1 MSEYK
6 TIVLQQGLEDVA
18 VDDYQFRK
26 IKSLLRKELNLT
38 EKMQNDYDRIQ
49 MADLLED
56 TFPKDAGLDKLIE
69 VCQSIKDLE
78 ELAQR
83 LKTERAKVQKK
94 GKNKTAVKK
103 RKQEEPSSSRSLSTD
118 NELDMS
124 KPSSEEMRKETIKT
138 EGSKKMKFTQEQTQ
152 LPEPSGS
159 NTQKDEGCLQTPQK
173 PIPKPSSSSSNKKNT
188 SSKKHNTIETQVSQK
203 KHQLLEL
210 SATNNSSAVS
220 ELQTLQ
226 GLSATAS
233 HSIQAPQAPLETC
246 FTLKMPLGSAALS
259 YQNFPGSLASNS
271 NIHLN
276 SPVALTLSSGIQAP
290 HVPSATPCSNVW
302 ILQMPSETV
311 SSSFSAPQMAP
322 VSVSSSAQNIHLPT
336 AVAANS
342 KQFPHSPQ
350 VITSRCV
357 QSTGVPSAPLKV
369 IKKPP
374 TKQSSNVQVLHAL
387 PEAMSRNVCI
397 TQVPQITTSSSILTP
412 NSATVKAHRNA
423 KVPGLLEIGS
433 AYSLAF
439 LASPGTSSSSLQA
452 SQVLLQATSNSLPA
466 PQVSIPTVTSR
477 VQTTQTHPGAASN
490 VIQDLHAPPR
500 TESRSVCTTQVP
512 PGVSYGTGQAVPCS
526 KVKASRNV
534 HAPQMPSATA
544 SKNLLDSRVSPA
556 TAYSALQTS
565 QLLLPTT
572 SNSLPAPQVSIPTGT
587 SRVQTTQT
595 HPGAASNVIQDLHAP
610 PWTESRSVCTTQGPQ
625 GVSYGTGQAV
635 PCPKVKVSRRVHA
648 PQMPSATASKNL
660 LDSRVS
666 PATAF
671 SALQAPLRPPATRS
685 SSPSRTPNNGNLPK
699 EPSKVQGH
707 HRVAKEVM
715 VLKATE
721 PFTYDLINNK
731 RMFHATVA
739 TETEFFRVKV
749 FETALKNKFI
759 PKKIIA
765 ISDYTGVSGFLEIH
779 KASCVSEQNV
789 KQTMVISSA
798 LRRRAN
804 RTPKIKDLFSQ
815 TKGTYVNGEF
825 EVTKKNER
833 NDFIYYGIEDDTGKM
848 EVVVSGPLTC
858 IKCEPGNKVQLICF
872 ELTSRGDTW
881 QLKSVTHSYMQVI
894 NARRRAI
901 QP

>member
-1 MSEYK
+1 IMSEYK

-38 EKMQNDYDRIQ
+38 KKMQNDYDRIQ

-69 VCQSIKDLE
+69 VCQSIRDLE

-138 EGSKKMKFTQEQTQ
+138 EGSKKMKLTQEQTQ

-173 PIPKPSSSSSNKKNT
+173 PIPTPSSSSSNKVFRPSLVKRCT
-188 SSKKHNTIETQVSQK
+188 SSHIQKPSSKTQVSQK

-233 HSIQAPQAPLETC
+233 RSIQAPQTPLKTC
-246 FTLKMPLGSAALS
+246 FTLKMPPGSAALS
-259 YQNFPGSLASNS
+259 YQNFPVSLASNS

-276 SPVALTLSSGIQAP
+276 SPVPLTLSSGIQAP

-423 KVPGLLEIGS
+423 KLPDLLEIGS
-433 AYSLAF
+433 AYSL
-439 LASPGTSSSSLQA
+439 A

-490 VIQDLHAPPR
+490 VIQDLHAPPW

-512 PGVSYGTGQAVPCS
+512 PGVSYGTGQA
-526 KVKASRNV
+526 
-534 HAPQMPSATA
+534 
-544 SKNLLDSRVSPA
+544 L
-556 TAYSALQTS
+556 
-565 QLLLPTT
+565 
-572 SNSLPAPQVSIPTGT
+572 
-587 SRVQTTQT
+587 
-595 HPGAASNVIQDLHAP
+595 
-610 PWTESRSVCTTQGPQ
+610 
-625 GVSYGTGQAV
+625 

-648 PQMPSATASKNL
+648 PQMPSATMPSATASKNL

-699 EPSKVQGH
+699 EPSKVEGH
-707 HRVAKEVM
+707 HRDPKQVM
-715 VLKATE
+715 VLKVTE

-749 FETALKNKFI
+749 FDTALKNKFI
-759 PKKIIA
+759 PQKIIA
-765 ISDYTGVSGFLEIH
+765 ISDYFGVSGFLEIYGV
-779 KASCVSEQNV
+779 SCVSDVNV
-789 KQTMVISSA
+789 NQTMVISNT

-804 RTPKIKDLFSQ
+804 GTPKIKDLFSQ
-815 TKGTYVNGEF
+815 TKGTYVNGRF
-825 EVTKKNER
+825 VVTKKNER
-833 NDFIYYGIEDDTGKM
+833 GDFIYYGIEDDTGKM

-858 IKCEPGNKVQLICF
+858 IKCEPDNKVQLICF
-872 ELTSRGDTW
+872 QLTSRGDTW
-881 QLKSVTHSYMQVI
+881 QLKSVSHSYMQVLPEEKSLSPDSVM
-894 NARRRAI
+894 NTSLE
-901 QP
+901 PYF